1 MPIVAVYSPGELNNA
16 GGWGINAITQY
27 APNPWGNQENPS
39 SNVWIQCTPAFA
51 NFFGKADETDV
62 GIGILEVDFVD
73 NNGQVQRTQ
82 FGDTND
88 IFNNLS
94 TTGEFNLPNRLYVNN
109 FLSMTIILVSYNA
122 LLEGSVTLFL
132 WG

>member
-16 GGWGINAITQY
+16 GGWGITAITQY
-27 APNPWGNQENPS
+27 VPNPWGTPQNPS

-51 NFFGKADETDV
+51 DFGGGNATDV
-62 GIGILEVDFVD
+62 GIGILEIYSVD
-73 NNGQVQRTQ
+73 NNGQVQHTQ

-88 IFNNLS
+88 IQNNLS
-94 TTGEFNLPNRLYVNN
+94 TSGEFGLPNRLFVSN
-109 FLSMTIILVSYNA
+109 FLSMTILLAGYNA
-122 LLEGSVTLFL
+122 SVEGSVTLFL